1 MKLKKIKA
9 IYLGVSIILGFVFT
23 VSFLT
28 IYVSSAINRGDA
40 CGCFIPIPYMIL
52 ILSSLGLFVGFF
64 SFYFIVSKQIKE
76 KKDFTKNI
84 NELLNFLEFDE
95 RMVINILIKNKGK
108 LNQSKFE
115 IESNFHR
122 VKIHRIIEKLSV
134 KGIIIKTK
142 IGKINKIE
150 LNPSINELF
159 VEN

>member
-9 IYLGVSIILGFVFT
+9 IYLGISIILGFVFT

-28 IYVSSAINRGDA
+28 VYVSDAINRGNA

-64 SFYFIVSKQIKE
+64 SFYLIVSKQIKE
-76 KKDFTKNI
+76 KKSFTKDI
-84 NELLNFLEFDE
+84 NELLNFLESDE
-95 RMVINILIKNKGK
+95 RVIINILIKNKGK

-115 IESNFHR
+115 TESGLHR
-122 VKIHRIIEKLSV
+122 VKIHRIIEKLSLKRV
-134 KGIIIKTK
+134 IIKTK
-142 IGKINKIE
+142 VGKINKIE
-150 LNPSINELF
+150 LNPSINEVF